1 MEEMSGVSNPNFF
14 SVKMLNKIIG
24 VEGGGNEG
32 LKENKTVSVGVRL
45 TPVEKEMLECICAVN
60 SANIST
66 VIRKLILKEY
76 E

>member
-1 MEEMSGVSNPNFF
+1 M
-14 SVKMLNKIIG
+14 
-24 VEGGGNEG
+24 
-32 LKENKTVSVGVRL
+32 KENKTVSVGVRL

-76 E
+76 EQITK